1 MIGLFGN
8 GKNRNVTFF
17 TKPINIINMATGDV
31 YKLRLESIAPGGDA
45 LGRFDGKPIFVKWGA
60 PDETVLCRIIED
72 RKTWARAK
80 LLEITEP
87 SPART
92 EKNCP
97 CYGKCGGCNL
107 QHIDYKAQIDVKT
120 NILKDS
126 FRRIGGFVPPEPEIF
141 ASSPWEYRNR
151 MQFHCARPES
161 GEKFNF
167 GLKGDDGEIISIND
181 CPVAVTKIRELL
193 RQKETFRLPLEKDR
207 FTVFSKDAVLLNE
220 GGQQRG
226 KINLLGKDILL
237 DAGVFFQSNCSVLEK
252 LILELQK
259 IAEAAPRNMPMAD
272 LYCGVGLFAV
282 FLGDMFPKVILAEEN
297 KSAVSLAREN
307 LKGANAEFFALRD
320 TDWPHTLLRRK
331 DSFGF
336 AVVDPPRTGLAPK
349 LQAALA
355 QDGPPVLAY
364 VSCDPAALARDAK
377 TLTGGSYKMEKLTFF
392 DFYPQTSHIES
403 LAIFRKNS
411 HKER

>member
-1 MIGLFGN
+1 M
-8 GKNRNVTFF
+8 T
-17 TKPINIINMATGDV
+17 TGDV

-45 LGRFDGKPIFVKWGA
+45 LGRFDGKPVFVKGGA
-60 PDETVLCRIIED
+60 PDETVCCRIVEE
-72 RKTWARAK
+72 RKTWARAE

-87 SPART
+87 SPSRV
-92 EKNCP
+92 EKTCP
-97 CYGKCGGCNL
+97 FYGKCGGCNL
-107 QHIDYKAQIDVKT
+107 QHIEYNAQLAVKI

-126 FRRIGGFVPPEPEIF
+126 FRRIGGLVPPEPETF
-141 ASSPWEYRNR
+141 TSSPWEYRNR
-151 MQFHCARPES
+151 MQFHCVRPVS

-167 GLKGDDGEIISIND
+167 GLKGGDGEIIEVED
-181 CPVAVTKIRELL
+181 CPVAVHGIRKFL
-193 RQKETFRLPLEKDR
+193 RQKEAFPLPLEKDR
-207 FTVFSKDAVLLNE
+207 FTVFSKDALLLSE

-226 KINLLGKDILL
+226 KIDLLEKNILL

-259 IAEAAPRNMPMAD
+259 IAEGSARNLPMAD

-282 FLGDMFPKVILAEEN
+282 FLGGMFSKTVLAEEN

-307 LKGANAEFFALRD
+307 LKGANAEFYALRD
-320 TDWPHTLLRRK
+320 TDWPRTFLRKK

-336 AVVDPPRTGLAPK
+336 AIIDPPRTGLAPK
-349 LQAALA
+349 LAAALA

-364 VSCDPAALARDAK
+364 VSCDPAALARDSK
-377 TLTGGSYKMEKLTFF
+377 ILTSGGYKMQKLAFF

-403 LAIFRKNS
+403 LAVFIK
-411 HKER
+411 